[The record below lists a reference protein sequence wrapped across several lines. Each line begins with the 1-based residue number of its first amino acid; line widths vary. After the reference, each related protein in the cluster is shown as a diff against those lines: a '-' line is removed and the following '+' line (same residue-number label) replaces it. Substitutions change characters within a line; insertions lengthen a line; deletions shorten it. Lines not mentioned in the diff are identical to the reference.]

1 MLAKPNKSRGGFSLR
16 ENILK
21 FDNSF
26 PIGEEKLSSY
36 STVVNLTFKVIL
48 FTCLSLPSFTL
59 FKHEWENFQS
69 IKKFQFTSL
78 DSCTWQSYLTI

>member
-1 MLAKPNKSRGGFSLR
+1 MGKSRGGFSLR

-48 FTCLSLPSFTL
+48 FTCLPLPSFTL

-78 DSCTWQSYLTI
+78 DSCTWQSYPTI